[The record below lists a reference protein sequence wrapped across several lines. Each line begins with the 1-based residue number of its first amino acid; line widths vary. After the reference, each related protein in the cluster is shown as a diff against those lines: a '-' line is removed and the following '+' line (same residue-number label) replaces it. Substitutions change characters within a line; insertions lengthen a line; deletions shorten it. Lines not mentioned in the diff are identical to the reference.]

1 LVKALNKKLLRD
13 LWNTRSQVLTIG
25 FVVAGGMGAFI
36 ASFSTYDSLQ
46 WSRQVYYQES
56 RFGEVFAGLKRAPAP
71 VEARIGELPG
81 VVEVETTVA
90 FDVTLD
96 LPGVDEPVVGRMI
109 GLRDGG
115 QPRMNRLALRHGR
128 FLEPGRRSEVLV
140 SEGFAAARALGPGDR
155 LAAILNGRREELQ
168 IVGVVLSPEYVFAT
182 RGSSLPDDR
191 SFGVLWIDRERLASA
206 FDMEGA
212 FNSVSARLASG
223 ASEPAVLAGLDRVL
237 EPYGAL
243 GAYGRDEQLSNRIL
257 SQEISQQQVWGTV
270 LPAIFMAVAA
280 FLINV
285 VLGRHVATQRESIAA
300 LKALGYSNGR
310 IGAHY
315 LAFVSVIVVIGV
327 TIGIGVGWFLGR
339 GMTGLY
345 TDFFHFPQLTFR
357 IQPWV
362 PVLGGAVCFVAAVGG
377 ALNTVRRVAALAPA
391 EAMRPPSPAQYRR
404 MLLERMGWERWFS
417 PATSMVVRT
426 LERRPARA
434 AFTSFGIACSVAII
448 ISGTFWRDVVDYMID
463 VQFNAVQREDA
474 SVVLT
479 DPRAARVRHE
489 VGQLPG
495 VVQVEGA
502 REVPVRLRAGHRTYR
517 TAIIGLSPRATL
529 RRLLDDD
536 LNEIPLPGNGIL
548 LTDRLAERL
557 ALKPG
562 DVVSVESL
570 EGSRVKRDVLVAGV
584 VADVF
589 GMAGYMERSS
599 LNRLMGEGPSVSS
612 LAVAADRETAAA
624 LYARLKE
631 RPRVATVTVKASA
644 LRTFEETSARNII
657 FFTGVITLFAAAIAI
672 GVVYNSARIALAERA
687 WELASLR
694 VLGFTR
700 REVSVFLL
708 GELAIELVA
717 AVPIGLALGY
727 GLAAMLIALMHDE
740 TFAMPLIIAPRTYA
754 FAALAILAAGI
765 ASALVV
771 RLRVDRLDLVAVL
784 KTRE

>member
-1 LVKALNKKLLRD
+1 MNALDKKLLRD
-13 LWNTRSQVLTIG
+13 LWHTRSQVLTIAL
-25 FVVAGGMGAFI
+25 VVAGGMGAFI

-46 WSRQVYYQES
+46 WSRHVYYQAA

-81 VVEVETTVA
+81 VSEVETTVV

-96 LPGVDEPVVGRMI
+96 LPDVNEPVIGRMI
-109 GLRDGG
+109 GLPDGG
-115 QPRMNRLALRHGR
+115 QPRMNRLALRRGR
-128 FLEPGRRSEVLV
+128 FLEPGGQRDVLV
-140 SEGFAAARALGPGDR
+140 SEGFATARNLGPGDQ

-191 SFGVLWIDRERLASA
+191 SFGVLWIDRERLAAA

-212 FNSVSARLASG
+212 FNYVVARLTPD
-223 ASEPAVLAGLDRVL
+223 ASEPAVIAGLDQVL
-237 EPYGAL
+237 QPYGAF

-257 SQEISQQQVWGTV
+257 SQEISQQQVWGTF

-280 FLINV
+280 FLVNV
-285 VLGRHVATQRESIAA
+285 VLSRHVATQREAIAA
-300 LKALGYSNGR
+300 LKALGYSNVR
-310 IGAHY
+310 IGVHY

-327 TIGIGVGWFLGR
+327 ALGIGVGWWLGR

-345 TDFFHFPQLTFR
+345 TDFFHFPRLIFR
-357 IQPWV
+357 IQPWA
-362 PVLGGAVCFVAAVGG
+362 PLLGAAISFAAAVGG
-377 ALNTVRRVAALAPA
+377 ALNTVRRVVALAPA
-391 EAMRPPSPAQYRR
+391 EAMRPPSPAQFRR
-404 MLLERMGWERWFS
+404 MLLERIGMEHWLS
-417 PATSMVVRT
+417 PAARMVVRT
-426 LERRPARA
+426 LERRPFRA
-434 AFTSFGIACSVAII
+434 AFTSFGVACAVAII

-463 VQFNAVQREDA
+463 VQFNAVEREDA

-479 DPRAARVRHE
+479 DPREARVRHE
-489 VGQLPG
+489 IEQLPG
-495 VVQVEGA
+495 VAQVEGA
-502 REVPVRLRAGHRTYR
+502 REVAVRLHAGHRTYR
-517 TAIIGLSPRATL
+517 TGIIGLSRGAQL
-529 RRLLDDD
+529 RRLLDED
-536 LNEIPLPGNGIL
+536 LREIPLPGAGML

-557 ALKPG
+557 GLAPG
-562 DVVSVESL
+562 DSVLVESL
-570 EGSRVKRDVLVAGV
+570 EGTRTKRDVVVAGV

-589 GMAGYMERSS
+589 GMLGYMEISA

-612 LAVAADRETAAA
+612 LAVSVDRDRADE
-624 LYARLKE
+624 LYAKLKE

-644 LRTFEETSARNII
+644 LKTFEETSARNII
-657 FFTGVITLFAAAIAI
+657 FFTGVITIFAAAIAI

-700 REVSVFLL
+700 GEVSLFLL
-708 GELAIELVA
+708 GELAVELLLA
-717 AVPIGLALGY
+717 IPLGLALGY
-727 GLAAMLIALMHDE
+727 ALAAALVSLMHDE
-740 TFAMPLIIAPRTYA
+740 TFTMPLVIMPRTYA
-754 FAALAILAAGI
+754 FAALAILIAGI

-771 RLRVDRLDLVAVL
+771 RHRVDHLDLVAVL

>member
-1 LVKALNKKLLRD
+1 VKALDKKLLRD
-13 LWNTRSQVLTIG
+13 LWHTRSQVLTIAL
-25 FVVAGGMGAFI
+25 VMAGGIGAFI

-46 WSRQVYYQES
+46 WSRHVYYEAS
-56 RFGEVFAGLKRAPAP
+56 RFGEVFVGVKRAPAP

-81 VVEVETTVA
+81 VAEVETTVV

-96 LPGVDEPVVGRMI
+96 LPGADEPVIGRMI
-109 GLRDGG
+109 GLPDGG
-115 QPRMNRLALRHGR
+115 QPRMNRLAIRRGR
-128 FLEPGRRSEVLV
+128 FLEPGSHREVLI
-140 SEGFAAARALGPGDR
+140 SEGFAVARNLGPGDR

-212 FNSVSARLASG
+212 FNYAVARLSPG
-223 ASEPAVLAGLDRVL
+223 ANEPAVIAGLDRLL
-237 EPYGAL
+237 EPYGAF

-270 LPAIFMAVAA
+270 LPAIFMGVAA
-280 FLINV
+280 FLVNV
-285 VLGRHVATQRESIAA
+285 VLSRHVATQRESIAA
-300 LKALGYSNGR
+300 LKALGYSDAR
-310 IGAHY
+310 IAAHY
-315 LAFVSVIVVIGV
+315 LLFVSVIVVIGV
-327 TIGIGVGWFLGR
+327 ALGTGVGWWLGR

-345 TDFFHFPQLTFR
+345 TDFFHFPRLIFR

-362 PVLGGAVCFVAAVGG
+362 PLLGAAVSFVAAVGG
-377 ALNTVRRVAALAPA
+377 ALNTVRLVAGLAPA
-391 EAMRPPSPAQYRR
+391 EAMRPPSPAQFRR
-404 MLLERMGWERWFS
+404 TLLERMGMDRWLS
-417 PATSMVVRT
+417 PAARMVLRS
-426 LERRPARA
+426 LERRPFRA

-463 VQFNAVQREDA
+463 VQFNAVEREDA

-479 DPRAARVRHE
+479 DPREARVRHE
-489 VGQLPG
+489 IEQLPG
-495 VVQVEGA
+495 VSQVEGA

-517 TAIIGLSPRATL
+517 TGIIGLAQGARL
-529 RRLLDDD
+529 RRLLDEH
-536 LNEIPLPGNGIL
+536 LAEIPLPGEGIL
-548 LTDRLAERL
+548 LTDRLADRL
-557 ALKPG
+557 GLKPG
-562 DVVSVESL
+562 DFVVVESL
-570 EGSRVKRDVLVAGV
+570 EGSRTKTDVVVAGV

-589 GMAGYMERSS
+589 GMLGYMEINA
-599 LNRLMGEGPSVSS
+599 LNRLMKESPSVSS
-612 LAVAADRETAAA
+612 LSIAVGRDQADE

-644 LRTFEETSARNII
+644 LKTFEETSARNII
-657 FFTGVITLFAAAIAI
+657 FFTGIITIFAAAIAV

-700 REVSVFLL
+700 GEVSLFLL
-708 GELAIELVA
+708 GELAIELLV
-717 AVPIGLALGY
+717 AVPLGLALGY
-727 GLAAMLIALMHDE
+727 ALAAMMIELMHDE
-740 TFAMPLIIAPRTYA
+740 TFAMPLIILPRTYA
-754 FAALAILAAGI
+754 FAALAIVIAGI

-771 RLRVDRLDLVAVL
+771 RHRVDHLDLVAVL

>member
-1 LVKALNKKLLRD
+1 MKALDKKLLRD
-13 LWNTRSQVLTIG
+13 LWQTRSQVLTIA

-46 WSRQVYYQES
+46 WSRRVYYEAA

-71 VEARIGELPG
+71 LEARIADLPG
-81 VVEVETTVA
+81 VAEVETTVV

-96 LPGVDEPVVGRMI
+96 LPGVNEPVIGRMI
-109 GLRDGG
+109 GLPDGG
-115 QPRMNRLALRHGR
+115 QPRMNRLAIRRGR
-128 FLEPGRRSEVLV
+128 FIEPGRHREVLV
-140 SEGFAAARALGPGDR
+140 SEGFATARRLAPGDR
-155 LAAILNGRREELQ
+155 LAAILNGSREELQ

-191 SFGVLWIDRERLASA
+191 SFGVLWIDHERLASA

-212 FNSVSARLASG
+212 FNSAVARLVPDANES
-223 ASEPAVLAGLDRVL
+223 AVIAALDRLL

-257 SQEISQQQVWGTV
+257 SQEISQQRVWGTF
-270 LPAIFMAVAA
+270 LPAIFMGVAA
-280 FLINV
+280 FLVNV
-285 VLGRHVATQRESIAA
+285 VLSRHVATQRESIAA
-300 LKALGYSNGR
+300 LKALGYSNVR

-315 LAFVSVIVVIGV
+315 LEFVSVIVVIGV
-327 TIGIGVGWFLGR
+327 AIGIGLGWWLGR

-345 TDFFHFPQLTFR
+345 TDFFHFPRLIFR
-357 IQPWV
+357 IQPWAPLV
-362 PVLGGAVCFVAAVGG
+362 GAAISFAAAVGG
-377 ALNTVRRVAALAPA
+377 ALNTVRQVAALAPA
-391 EAMRPPSPAQYRR
+391 EAMRPQAPAQYRR
-404 MLLERMGWERWFS
+404 MLLERIGMERWLS
-417 PATSMVVRT
+417 PAARMVVRT
-426 LERRPARA
+426 LERRPFRA
-434 AFTSFGIACSVAII
+434 AFTSLGIACAVAII
-448 ISGTFWRDVVDYMID
+448 ISGTFWRDVVEYMID
-463 VQFNAVQREDA
+463 VQFNAAEREDA

-479 DPRAARVRHE
+479 EPREARVRHE
-489 VGQLPG
+489 IEQLPG
-495 VVQVEGA
+495 VSRVEGA

-517 TAIIGLSPRATL
+517 TGIIGLSQHAGL
-529 RRLLDDD
+529 RRLLTAD
-536 LNEIPLPGNGIL
+536 LAEIPLPRDGML

-557 ALKPG
+557 GLTPG
-562 DVVSVESL
+562 DSVVVESL
-570 EGSRVKRDVLVAGV
+570 EGARIRRAVVVTGV

-589 GMAGYMERSS
+589 GMLGYMEINA

-612 LAVAADRETAAA
+612 IAVSVDRESANE
-624 LYARLKE
+624 LYSRLKE

-657 FFTGVITLFAAAIAI
+657 FFTTVITVFAAAIAI

-700 REVSVFLL
+700 REVSWLLL

-717 AVPIGLALGY
+717 AIPLGLALGY
-727 GLAAMLIALMHDE
+727 ALAAALINLMHDE
-740 TFAMPLIIAPRTYA
+740 TFAMPLVIAPRTYA
-754 FAALAILAAGI
+754 FAALAILIAGV

-771 RLRVDRLDLVAVL
+771 RHRVDHLDLVAVL